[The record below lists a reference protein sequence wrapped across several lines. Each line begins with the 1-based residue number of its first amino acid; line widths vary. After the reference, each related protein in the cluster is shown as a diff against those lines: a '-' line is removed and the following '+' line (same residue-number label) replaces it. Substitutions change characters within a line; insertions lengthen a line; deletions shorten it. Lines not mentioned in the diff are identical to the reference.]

1 MENIFDDRGIIV
13 MGLDDFRNEMAE
25 TAKVKFADKLDG
37 KQLRLDDSSMLGRIF
52 AMTAIPATQN
62 AEILP
67 LILQAFDINSA
78 EGQQL
83 DNLLWGI
90 HRIPRK
96 GFSQATGLLTLHGDI
111 GTFVAK
117 GSEVSNSI
125 TGDTYQTDSNI
136 TFSNVSATG
145 VDIEITSV
153 GGRYSLTYSID
164 GFLSTSPEIVI
175 DTGVSDTTIKSI
187 SERFVDAINSQSS
200 YLSAS
205 RNNDNTVRV
214 KIFDQSRTGNFSVD
228 GNVTI
233 VRSFMQVYA
242 TSTTYDSQASKPNQ
256 ITNIRSSVF
265 GWIGVTNPFSI
276 FGSAGVES
284 DEDYRYRGKLKLQ
297 RSSGSRNS
305 IIMALKSVKG
315 VVYESVQANS
325 SRSETSTGIVNN
337 GLAISV
343 LGGNED
349 DIAIAI
355 ASSVADGILTTG
367 TIVKNVKDINGF
379 SREIRFSRPAQ
390 KQLKISMSLVTYP
403 DFPINGKAQIKQA
416 IVDWFNELNVGEDVH
431 YSRLYE
437 PINRVRGF
445 AVRNL
450 EFGYKDGTL
459 GREDVII
466 SYNELA
472 TINAEDILIGG
483 S

>member
-1 MENIFDDRGIIV
+1 

-62 AEILP
+62 AEVLP

-96 GFSQATGLLTLHGDI
+96 GFSQSTGMLTLYGDV
-111 GTFVAK
+111 GTFVAR

-125 TGDTYQTDSNI
+125 TGDTYQTDSNV
-136 TFSNVSATG
+136 TFSNVAASG
-145 VDIEITSV
+145 VDIEVSSV
-153 GGRYSLTYSID
+153 GGIYSLTYSID
-164 GFLSTSPEIVI
+164 GFLSNSPPIVI
-175 DTGVSDTTIKSI
+175 EAGVSDNSIKSI
-187 SERFVDAINSQSS
+187 ADRFVDAINSQSS
-200 YLSAS
+200 YLRAT
-205 RNNDNTVRV
+205 RNNDNTIKVQ
-214 KIFDQSRTGNFSVD
+214 IIDQSRTGNFEVE
-228 GNVTI
+228 GNVEV

-242 TSTTYDSQASKPNQ
+242 TSTTYDSQPSKPNQ
-256 ITNIRSSVF
+256 ITSIRSSVF
-265 GWIGVTNPFSI
+265 GWLGVTNPFSI
-276 FGSAGVES
+276 FGSTGVES
-284 DEDYRYRGKLKLQ
+284 DEDYRYRGKFKLQ

-315 VVYESVQANS
+315 VVYENVQANTA
-325 SRSETSTGIVNN
+325 RSETSTGIVNN

-355 ASSVADGILTTG
+355 SSSVADGILTTG
-367 TIVKNVKDINGF
+367 DIVKNVKDINGF
-379 SREIRFSRPAQ
+379 SREIRFSRPRQ
-390 KQLKISMSLVTYP
+390 RSLKISMSLVTYP

-416 IVDWFNELNVGEDVH
+416 IVDWFNELNAGEDVH

-459 GREDVII
+459 GRDDVII